1 MAFDGVPQLAFQPP
15 DSPVLLDDA
24 AFAGLWRRERG
35 RLLALA
41 TRMTGT
47 AADAEEVV
55 QEAFLQAWR
64 ARGRFAGQSKA
75 STWLYRITA
84 NAALMHLR
92 SRRRRPLELVEDIA
106 TVVVADAGPA
116 LPDPLTTCLI
126 RERRAAVRTAVARLP
141 ARDRDLVVD
150 ILADRDDDDD
160 HHLAIHG
167 SAAARKSRLTRS
179 RQRLRCD
186 AELVAVI

>member
-1 MAFDGVPQLAFQPP
+1 MAFDGVPLLQAL
-15 DSPVLLDDA
+15 DSPALLDDA
-24 AFAGLWRRERG
+24 AFAGLWRRERS
-35 RLLALA
+35 RLLGLA
-41 TRMTGT
+41 TRMTGS

-64 ARGRFAGQSKA
+64 ARARFAGQSKA

-92 SRRRRPLELVEDIA
+92 SRRRRPMDLVDDIA
-106 TVVVADAGPA
+106 AVAVAEDVWLPA
-116 LPDPLTTCLI
+116 LPDPLATSLA
-126 RERRAAVRTAVARLP
+126 REQRAAVWAAVDRLP
-141 ARDRDLVVD
+141 ARDRDLVRDV
-150 ILADRDDDDD
+150 LADRDDDD
-160 HHLAIHG
+160 LGAHG

-186 AELVAVI
+186 AGLAAVI

>member
-1 MAFDGVPQLAFQPP
+1 MAFDGVRQLSFQPL
-15 DSPVLLDDA
+15 DSPVLLDAA
-24 AFAGLWRRERG
+24 AFTGLWRRERS

-41 TRMTGT
+41 TRMTGS

-92 SRRRRPLELVEDIA
+92 GRRRRPLELVDDIA
-106 TVVVADAGPA
+106 AVAVADNVWPQA
-116 LPDPLTTCLI
+116 LPDPLTTSLA
-126 RERRAAVRTAVARLP
+126 REQRTALWAAVDRLP
-141 ARDRDLVVD
+141 ARDRDLVKDV
-150 ILADRDDDDD
+150 LADRDEDDLD
-160 HHLAIHG
+160 AHG

-186 AELVAVI
+186 AGLTAVI

>member
-1 MAFDGVPQLAFQPP
+1 MAFDGVPLLHLQGT
-15 DSPVLLDDA
+15 DSSSLLDDA
-24 AFAGLWRRERG
+24 AFAGLWRRERS
-35 RLLALA
+35 RLVALA
-41 TRMTGT
+41 TRMTGS

-84 NAALMHLR
+84 NAALMQLR
-92 SRRRRPLELVEDIA
+92 SRRRRPLELVDDIA
-106 TVVVADAGPA
+106 AVAVADNVWPQA
-116 LPDPLTTCLI
+116 LPDPLTTSLA
-126 RERRAAVRTAVARLP
+126 REQRTALWAAVDRLP
-141 ARDRDLVVD
+141 ARDRDLVRDV
-150 ILADRDDDDD
+150 LADRDEDDLDG
-160 HHLAIHG
+160 HG

-186 AELVAVI
+186 AGLAAVI

>member
-1 MAFDGVPQLAFQPP
+1 MAFDGVPQLQLQDP
-15 DSPVLLDDA
+15 DSSLLLDDA
-24 AFAGLWRRERG
+24 AFAGLWRRERS

-41 TRMTGT
+41 TRMTGS

-84 NAALMHLR
+84 NVALMQLR
-92 SRRRRPLELVEDIA
+92 SRRRRPLELVDDIA
-106 TVVVADAGPA
+106 AVAVADDGWPQA
-116 LPDPLTTCLI
+116 LPNPLMTSLA
-126 RERRAAVRTAVARLP
+126 REQRAALWAAVDRLP
-141 ARDRDLVVD
+141 ARDRELVKDV
-150 ILADRDDDDD
+150 LADRDDDD
-160 HHLAIHG
+160 LGVHG

-186 AELVAVI
+186 AGLAAVI

>member
-1 MAFDGVPQLAFQPP
+1 MAFDGVPQLALQPS
-15 DSPVLLDDA
+15 DSPVLLDEA
-24 AFAGLWRRERG
+24 AFSGLWRRQRG

-64 ARGRFAGQSKA
+64 ARARFAGQSKA

-92 SRRRRPLELVEDIA
+92 SRRRRPLELVDDIA
-106 TVVVADAGPA
+106 AVVVADDAPA
-116 LPDPLTTCLI
+116 VPDALSLVLG
-126 RERRAAVRTAVARLP
+126 RERRAALWAAVDRLP
-141 ARDRDLVVD
+141 GRDRGLV
-150 ILADRDDDDD
+150 ADVLVERDDDDSR
-160 HHLAIHG
+160 LAVHG

-186 AELVAVI
+186 AGLVAVI

>member
-1 MAFDGVPQLAFQPP
+1 
-15 DSPVLLDDA
+15 
-24 AFAGLWRRERG
+24 
-35 RLLALA
+35 
-41 TRMTGT
+41 MTGS

-64 ARGRFAGQSKA
+64 ARARFAGQSKA

-92 SRRRRPLELVEDIA
+92 SRRRRPLDLVEDIA
-106 TVVVADAGPA
+106 AVVVADDAFRPA
-116 LPDPLTTCLI
+116 VPDPLTTVLA
-126 RERRAAVRTAVARLP
+126 RERRVALRTAVDRLP

-150 ILADRDDDDD
+150 VLADRDDDDAV
-160 HHLAIHG
+160 LAAHG

-186 AELVAVI
+186 VGLAAVI